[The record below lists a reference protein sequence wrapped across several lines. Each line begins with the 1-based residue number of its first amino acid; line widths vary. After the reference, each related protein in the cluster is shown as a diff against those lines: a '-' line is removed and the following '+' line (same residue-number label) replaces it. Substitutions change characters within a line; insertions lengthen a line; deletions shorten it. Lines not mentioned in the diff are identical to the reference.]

1 MNNYLIFFGKS
12 QDFTSYYFD
21 RNGQVANFNEVIRNF
36 DLLESKLFTVDRV
49 DNKEILSRYNFSL
62 PSGKKYSLLKLYSF
76 AQAFDGSR
84 IDGSIFGVALLSEQE
99 IRFTKKNINLLK
111 SAKDLF
117 AELAIQKLKF
127 IKTNFLDDVYGIWE
141 AIAKNKDGNFLDVLD
156 TNHEF
161 KINNNKVPLAFKVN
175 ELIEDSIEVV
185 NTLGNIIKEE
195 DKLYFSTD
203 FEHLKRT
210 QENLGTNAFPIYLKS
225 NNGYVLYE
233 EAPPPPPPPPPT
245 PPPPPPPPEPNIP
258 EDPSVRIENLQY
270 EIQQLKLA
278 HTKEITRLKKLAKR
292 KTIITLLLLS
302 LIIATAVGYYLFEKK
317 NHTSTGTQV
326 QGKLNQE
333 QLDSVLRINPNLLTS
348 NNVEQ
353 LDSITTN
360 AIGFF
365 KIKKL
370 KNKQDSAFFKLL
382 HNKIINSASKLN
394 LNTDSIEQHYNLFQ
408 RK

>member
-84 IDGSIFGVALLSEQE
+84 IDGSIFGVALLSEEE
-99 IRFTKKNINLLK
+99 IRFTKKNLNLLK

-117 AELAIQKLKF
+117 AELTIQKLKF
-127 IKTNFLDDVYGIWE
+127 IKTNFLNDVYGIWE
-141 AIAKNKDGNFLDVLD
+141 AIAKNKDGNFLNVLD

-161 KINNNKVPLAFKVN
+161 KVNNNKVPLAFKVN
-175 ELIEDSIEVV
+175 ELIEDSIEAV
-185 NTLGNIIKEE
+185 NAFGKIIKDE

-210 QENLGTNAFPIYLKS
+210 QENLGSNAFPIYLKS
-225 NNGYVLYE
+225 NNGYALYE
-233 EAPPPPPPPPPT
+233 EAPPAVPPPAAPT
-245 PPPPPPPPEPNIP
+245 PPPSTL
-258 EDPSVRIENLQY
+258 PSPSPVDSNVKIENLQY

-278 HTKEITRLKKLAKR
+278 HTKELNRLKKLAKR
-292 KTIITLLLLS
+292 KTIITLLLLT
-302 LIIATAVGYYLFEKK
+302 LIISIAVGFYFFEKK
-317 NHTSTGTQV
+317 NQTNTSVQV
-326 QGKLNQE
+326 QEKLNQN
-333 QLDSVLRINPNLLTS
+333 QLDSILRINPNLLTA
-348 NNVEQ
+348 NNIEQ

-360 AIGFF
+360 AVSFF

-370 KNKQDSAFFKLL
+370 KNKQDSAQLNLL
-382 HNKIINSASKLN
+382 HTKIINSASRMN